1 MAVSTFWRVIHYFAE
16 IAAVLGAVLLLTAM
30 LLWLWRRH
38 SAPAVVS
45 TCGALLVAVAQYLH
59 HPMPYWRPAVQ
70 SHFLFF
76 IYGYGLEFGG
86 LLVGVGLVWH
96 FAAFARDS

>member
-1 MAVSTFWRVIHYFAE
+1 MSTFWRVIHQFAE
-16 IAAVLGAVLLLTAM
+16 IAALLGAVLLLTAM
-30 LLWLWRRH
+30 LLWLLKRR

-45 TCGALLVAVAQYLH
+45 TCGAVLVASAQYLH
-59 HPMPYWRPAVQ
+59 HPMLYSRPAVH

-86 LLVGVGLVWH
+86 FLVAVGLVCH
-96 FAAFARDS
+96 FAAFARGS